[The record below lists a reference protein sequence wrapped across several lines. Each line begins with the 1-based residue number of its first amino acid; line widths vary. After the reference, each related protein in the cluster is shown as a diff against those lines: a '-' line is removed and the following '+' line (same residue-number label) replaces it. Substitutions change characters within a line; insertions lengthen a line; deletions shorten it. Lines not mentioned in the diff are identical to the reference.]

1 MIGLVDKYINSLI
14 VSISPILEVR
24 GKISYAKFQH
34 KRYKFSTSGMQ
45 NVLDEIY
52 SQIDMIEEMIND
64 LENISIEPF
73 QNKIHRGLNKI
84 IING

>member
-1 MIGLVDKYINSLI
+1 
-14 VSISPILEVR
+14 
-24 GKISYAKFQH
+24 
-34 KRYKFSTSGMQ
+34 MQ

>member
-34 KRYKFSTSGMQ
+34 KRH
-45 NVLDEIY
+45 
-52 SQIDMIEEMIND
+52 
-64 LENISIEPF
+64 
-73 QNKIHRGLNKI
+73 KIFYIWDAKYIG
-84 IING
+84 